1 MNDYD
6 DEPPKGKGC
15 MPAFITTV
23 LLVIYG
29 LLMFA
34 PAIWKGVTFDP
45 TLQESLKTFLTIG
58 IGYYIGTS
66 QSSKAKDETIAT
78 ITKGTP

>member
-1 MNDYD
+1 MID
-6 DEPPKGKGC
+6 DEPTAKGC
-15 MPAFITTV
+15 MPAFITIV
-23 LLVIYG
+23 LLAMYA

-34 PAIWKGVTFDP
+34 PAIWKGATFDP

-66 QSSKAKDETIAT
+66 QSSAKKDETIAS
-78 ITKGTP
+78 ISKGPQ

>member
-1 MNDYD
+1 MA
-6 DEPPKGKGC
+6 
-15 MPAFITTV
+15 AFITTV
-23 LLVIYG
+23 LLFMYA

-34 PAIWKGVTFDP
+34 PAIWKGVTFDL

-66 QSSKAKDETIAT
+66 QASAKKDETIADL
-78 ITKGTP
+78 TKGTP

>member
-1 MNDYD
+1 MSD
-6 DEPPKGKGC
+6 DTISKRGC
-15 MPAFITTV
+15 MPAFITCI
-23 LLVIYG
+23 LLGMYA

-34 PAIWKGVTFDP
+34 PAIWKGVVFDP

-66 QSSKAKDETIAT
+66 QSSAKKDDTIAS

>member
-1 MNDYD
+1 MKT
-6 DEPPKGKGC
+6 PSRP
-15 MPAFITTV
+15 MAAFITTV
-23 LLVIYG
+23 LLLMYA

-34 PAIWKGVTFDP
+34 PAIWSGVTFDL

-66 QSSKAKDETIAT
+66 QASAKKDETIADL
-78 ITKGTP
+78 TKSA

>member
-1 MNDYD
+1 MA
-6 DEPPKGKGC
+6 
-15 MPAFITTV
+15 AFITTV
-23 LLVIYG
+23 LLLMYA

-34 PAIWKGVTFDP
+34 PAIWQGVTFDL

-66 QSSKAKDETIAT
+66 QASAKKDETIADL
-78 ITKGTP
+78 TKGT

>member
-1 MNDYD
+1 MA
-6 DEPPKGKGC
+6 
-15 MPAFITTV
+15 AFITTV
-23 LLVIYG
+23 LLLMYA

-34 PAIWKGVTFDP
+34 PAIWSGVTFDL

-66 QSSKAKDETIAT
+66 QSSKAKDEAIAQVMS
-78 ITKGTP
+78 K

>member
-1 MNDYD
+1 MA
-6 DEPPKGKGC
+6 
-15 MPAFITTV
+15 AFITTV
-23 LLVIYG
+23 LLMMYA

-34 PAIWKGVTFDP
+34 PAIWSGVTFDL

-66 QSSKAKDETIAT
+66 QASAKKDETIADL
-78 ITKGTP
+78 TKGT

>member
-1 MNDYD
+1 MID
-6 DEPPKGKGC
+6 DEPPITSKGC
-15 MPAFITTV
+15 MPAFITCV
-23 LLVIYG
+23 LLAMYA

-58 IGYYIGTS
+58 IGFYIGTS
-66 QSSKAKDETIAT
+66 QSSAKKDETIAA